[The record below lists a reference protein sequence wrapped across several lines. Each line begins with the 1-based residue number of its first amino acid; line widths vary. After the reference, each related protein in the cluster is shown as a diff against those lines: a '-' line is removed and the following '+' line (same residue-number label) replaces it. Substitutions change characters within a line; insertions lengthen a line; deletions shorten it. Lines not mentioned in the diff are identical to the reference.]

1 MSIEKLREVL
11 DGFGIGSDIV
21 QFGGLPNEAFVIEPH
36 NDGWRVFYSERGIR
50 TGELW
55 FEDEEEAVD
64 ALLALLASDSS
75 LGLAG
80 GR

>member
-1 MSIEKLREVL
+1 MNTEKLRGIL

-36 NDGWRVFYSERGIR
+36 NGGWRIFYSERGIR
-50 TGELW
+50 TGESW
-55 FEDEEEAVD
+55 FEQESEAVD
-64 ALLALLASDSS
+64 AFLALLASDSS
-75 LGLAG
+75 LRLAD